1 MSFYDAIRIGASGA
15 SKDLEIDRSLRF
27 NDGDSAY
34 LNRTFGSAGNR
45 KTYTI
50 SAWVKISHLGTTR
63 PIFSRYTGNSD
74 SGFLGLYVNT
84 DDFIYFTGWST
95 VYLKS
100 SRIYRDPTAWSHI
113 VLAVDTTQST
123 STDRI
128 KLYFNGELQ
137 STATYNAPSQNAD
150 LVINEA
156 VEHRIGNYQN
166 VYFDG
171 YMAEVN
177 FVDGLQLAPSSF
189 GKTDVET
196 NQWIPQKY
204 VGAYGT
210 NGFRITYGDNSGTTA
225 TTLGKDESGNGNNFT
240 PNNFSVAANLAN
252 DSMPDTPSN
261 NFCTLNPINASSS
274 VNFGNLDGNLVFD
287 QTSNDQA
294 MTGTFFI
301 SPQTGGKWYWEIYK
315 NASQNPEIGI
325 CGPQTRLSAR
335 SDGIMDERL
344 AFISNSGN
352 IIRTGASSTA
362 TLTGGTAQTGAGWL
376 RIACDMDNKKIWWS
390 DTSGNYFNSGN
401 PATGANA
408 GYDFSSHA
416 TKDGW
421 TPYVFMGTGS
431 GHNCYVNFGQFDL
444 NNFSSNI
451 PAGFKTLTSA
461 NLPDPTVKIPNKHF
475 DTLLY
480 TGNSTDNRAITGLNF
495 QPDLTWIKRRSGGAQ
510 SHFWVDAL
518 RSNTDGSGG
527 NGNVGPLA
535 TNDTYAETA
544 TLSDGGFES
553 FNPDGFTL
561 GKGSS
566 TANADAPYQ
575 RNNAN
580 SGTYCAWNWNG
591 GDTDSAT
598 YRVVVVSDSGNKYRF
613 RNSANTATFAQSA
626 VTLDLA
632 EGGTYTFDGSDST
645 MDSHPIKLS
654 TTANGTH
661 GGGSSYNTGV
671 TYQLD
676 GATVTESAY
685 VSGYSSA
692 TSRKLIITVA
702 ASAPTL
708 YYYCHVHSGMGGAIN
723 TNTTLGSSNFDGGIQ
738 TVVKA
743 NTSAGF
749 SIVGYTGT
757 NGNGTIGHGLGVV
770 PKFVIVKR
778 RPTASDWAVYHEG
791 LGNSVRLVLNST
803 AGASNSSAGWWN
815 NTSPTSSIV
824 YLGNDA
830 GLNGTTD
837 TYVAYCFSE
846 VEGFSKF
853 GFYKGNNDTNGTFIF
868 TGFRPAWVM
877 IKNRH
882 RSSAWYILDNKRDP
896 DNPAQEY
903 LAAEDAAA
911 EGTYVFYDF
920 LANGFKLR
928 NVGNAQ
934 NANGENIVFFAFAEA
949 PFKYSRAR

>member
-15 SKDLEIDRSLRF
+15 SRDLEIDRSLRF

-34 LNRTFGSAGNR
+34 LTRTPSSDGNR
-45 KTYTI
+45 KTFTWSGWIKRTTNNSSGYAALFTGQTAAGVGANDGLFIYQDKIHI
-50 SAWVKISHLGTTR
+50 SWN
-63 PIFSRYTGNSD
+63 YDD
-74 SGFLGLYVNT
+74 SGQNIRGLNV
-84 DDFIYFTGWST
+84 
-95 VYLKS
+95 L
-100 SRIYRDPTAWSHI
+100 RDPTAWYHI
-113 VLAVDTTQST
+113 VWAVDTTLASAGN
-123 STDRI
+123 RMKVYI
-128 KLYFNGELQ
+128 NGDQITLDSNPGQNED
-137 STATYNAPSQNAD
+137 SGVNKATAQN
-150 LVINEA
+150 
-156 VEHRIGNYQN
+156 IGVWRNGGTLN
-166 VYFDG
+166 HLFDG

-177 FVDGLQLAPSSF
+177 FVDGLQLTPDSF
-189 GKTDVET
+189 AKTDEVT
-196 NQWIPQKY
+196 GQWIPQKY

-210 NGFRITYGDNSGTTA
+210 NGFRITFADNSGTTA

-240 PNNFSVAANLAN
+240 PNNFSVAANLSN

-261 NFCTLNPINASSS
+261 NFCTLNPLNATSS

-301 SPQTGGKWYWEIYK
+301 SPQTGGKWYWEFYK
-315 NASQNPEIGI
+315 NAGHNPEIGI
-325 CGPQTRLSAR
+325 CGPQTRLSEQ
-335 SDGIMDERL
+335 STGFIDERV
-344 AFISNSGN
+344 AFITNGGN
-352 IIRTGASSTA
+352 LRTGSSST
-362 TLTGGTAQTGAGWL
+362 TSITGGSAQTGAGWI
-376 RIACDMDNKKIWWS
+376 RIACDMDNKKIWFS

-408 GYDFSSHA
+408 AYDFSSHA
-416 TKDGW
+416 VADGW
-421 TPYVFMGTGS
+421 TPYICMTTANDGNGYF
-431 GHNCYVNFGQFDL
+431 NFGQFDL
-444 NNFSSNI
+444 NSFSSNI
-451 PAGFKTLTSA
+451 PAGFSTLTSE
-461 NLPDPTVKIPNKHF
+461 NLPDPTIKLPNKHF
-475 DTLLY
+475 NTLLY

-553 FNPDGFTL
+553 FNSDGFTL

-580 SGTYCAWNWNG
+580 SGTYCAWNWNAG
-591 GDTDSAT
+591 NTDGAT
-598 YRVVVVSDSGNKYRF
+598 YTVKVVSDSGNKYRF
-613 RNSANTATFAQSA
+613 NDFGTSA

-632 EGGTYTFDGSDST
+632 EGGTYTFDQSDSS
-645 MDSHPIKLS
+645 MSSHPMQLS

-661 GGGSSYNTGV
+661 GGGSAYSTGV
-671 TYQLD
+671 TYELD
-676 GATVTESAY
+676 GSTVTASAFI
-685 VSGYSSA
+685 SGFSSA
-692 TSRKLIITVA
+692 SSRKLIITVA

-708 YYYCHVHSGMGGAIN
+708 YYYCYYHSGMGGQAN
-723 TNTTLGSSNFDGGIQ
+723 TNSTLGSSNFDGSIQ
-738 TVVKA
+738 TTVKA

-757 NGNGTIGHGLGVV
+757 NGNGTIGHGLGVA

-803 AGASNSSAGWWN
+803 SGASNASASWWN

-830 GLNGTTD
+830 GHNGSTD
-837 TYVAYCFSE
+837 TYIAYCFSE

-853 GFYKGNNDTNGTFIF
+853 GFYKGNNNANGTFIF

-896 DNPAQEY
+896 DNQAQEY
-903 LAAEDAAA
+903 LAAEDSAA